1 MMKSTYTKKIVLLI
15 AVLLAFGA
23 CEERIDLDYSKYE
36 QPVLVD
42 NDGSIVYQD
51 VTSYPVKEKIS
62 SDAPT
67 YEIVGSYQFLEP
79 EIAAPTGSTAVNSM
93 WTIEPKTGVITYD
106 NKNQNLSPGEYV
118 ISVKVANSN
127 GVAVHS
133 DLLSFNIDEV
143 PITLQVDNSE
153 KSAGIFE
160 QGAMAT
166 VSYTDTSGGLIS
178 SVSYALSSNTP
189 SGFSIDAASGV
200 ISKVNGALSGENK
213 ISVVATTNLGIITFN
228 NVLTVTVGAPPTVEL
243 LQQDGTT
250 SLQQLTLSS
259 NTAYV
264 SAAPNLVGM
273 TAASWEALLPDSL
286 SNYSTSISIDNDG
299 KITILANANLPLG
312 TYLMGAKATNA
323 SGNTYDFNDIL
334 TLKVEERW
342 ETTPVYHQNFDLAA
356 ADAVDPNIIDS
367 SLSTYRLNGSVQNH
381 LVAFIS
387 AKNVRVAR
395 VTQAAGETTKAIESA
410 LVLALAVDSD
420 WKKLRVSFNEAFG
433 YGDNRLGW
441 YERYVHT
448 GTSITDLESGVFTE
462 ANWNTLMASDDTD
475 WSSISLWGGLN
486 GDSTLNSVPAKSF
499 DVPLGATNMYV
510 NWRVVKT
517 GTATGGANFMVDE
530 IKVEV
535 STAFTAEEQ

>member
-143 PITLQVDNSE
+143 PITLQLDNSE

-160 QGAMAT
+160 QGTMAT

-228 NVLTVTVGAPPTVEL
+228 NVLTVTVGAPPTIEL
-243 LQQDGTT
+243 LQQDGIT

-286 SNYSTSISIDNDG
+286 SDYSTSISIDNDG

-342 ETTPVYHQNFDLAA
+342 ETTPVYYQNFDLA
-356 ADAVDPNIIDS
+356 ADAVDPNIFDS

-395 VTQAAGETTKAIESA
+395 VTQAGGETTKAIESA

>member
-143 PITLQVDNSE
+143 PITLQVDNSD

-342 ETTPVYHQNFDLAA
+342 ETTPVYYQNFDLAA

>member
-160 QGAMAT
+160 QGTMAT

-228 NVLTVTVGAPPTVEL
+228 NVLTVTVGAPPTIEL

-286 SNYSTSISIDNDG
+286 SDYSTSISIDNDG

-342 ETTPVYHQNFDLAA
+342 ETTPVYYQNFDLA
-356 ADAVDPNIIDS
+356 ADAVDPNIFDS

-395 VTQAAGETTKAIESA
+395 VTQAGGETTKAIESA

>member
-286 SNYSTSISIDNDG
+286 SDYSTSISIDNDG

-342 ETTPVYHQNFDLAA
+342 ETTPVYYQNFDLA
-356 ADAVDPNIIDS
+356 ADAVDPNIFDS
-367 SLSTYRLNGSVQNH
+367 SLSAYRLNGSVQNH

-395 VTQAAGETTKAIESA
+395 VTQAGGETTKAIESA

>member
-228 NVLTVTVGAPPTVEL
+228 NVLTVTVGAPPTIEL

-286 SNYSTSISIDNDG
+286 SDYSTSISIDNDG

-342 ETTPVYHQNFDLAA
+342 ETTPVYYQNFDLA
-356 ADAVDPNIIDS
+356 ADAVDPNIFDS

-395 VTQAAGETTKAIESA
+395 VTQAGGETTKAIESA

>member
-1 MMKSTYTKKIVLLI
+1 MFS
-15 AVLLAFGA
+15 F
-23 CEERIDLDYSKYE
+23 R
-36 QPVLVD
+36 
-42 NDGSIVYQD
+42 
-51 VTSYPVKEKIS
+51 
-62 SDAPT
+62 
-67 YEIVGSYQFLEP
+67 
-79 EIAAPTGSTAVNSM
+79 
-93 WTIEPKTGVITYD
+93 

-286 SNYSTSISIDNDG
+286 SDYSTSISIDNDG

-342 ETTPVYHQNFDLAA
+342 ETTPVYYQNFDLA
-356 ADAVDPNIIDS
+356 ADAVDPNIFDS

-381 LVAFIS
+381 LVALIS

-395 VTQAAGETTKAIESA
+395 VTQAGGETTKAIESA

-510 NWRVVKT
+510 NWRVMKT

>member
-286 SNYSTSISIDNDG
+286 SDYSTSISIDNDG

-342 ETTPVYHQNFDLAA
+342 ETTPVYYQNFDLA
-356 ADAVDPNIIDS
+356 ADAVDPNIFDS

-381 LVAFIS
+381 LVALIS

-395 VTQAAGETTKAIESA
+395 VTQAGGETTKAIESA

-510 NWRVVKT
+510 NWRVMKT

>member
-51 VTSYPVKEKIS
+51 VTSYPLKEKIS

-160 QGAMAT
+160 QGTMAT

-228 NVLTVTVGAPPTVEL
+228 NVLKVTVGAPPTIEL
-243 LQQDGTT
+243 LQQDGIT

-286 SNYSTSISIDNDG
+286 SDYSTSISIDNDG

-342 ETTPVYHQNFDLAA
+342 ETTPVYYQNFDLA
-356 ADAVDPNIIDS
+356 ADAVDPNIFDS

-395 VTQAAGETTKAIESA
+395 VTQAGGETTKAIESA

>member
-228 NVLTVTVGAPPTVEL
+228 NVLTVTVGAPPTIEL
-243 LQQDGTT
+243 LQQDGIT

-286 SNYSTSISIDNDG
+286 SDYSTSISIDNDG

-342 ETTPVYHQNFDLAA
+342 ETTPVYYQNFDLA
-356 ADAVDPNIIDS
+356 ADAVDPNIFDS

-395 VTQAAGETTKAIESA
+395 VTQAGGETTKAIESA

>member
-160 QGAMAT
+160 QGTMAT

-228 NVLTVTVGAPPTVEL
+228 NVLTVTVGAPPTIEL
-243 LQQDGTT
+243 LQQDGIT

-286 SNYSTSISIDNDG
+286 SDYSTSISIDNDG

-342 ETTPVYHQNFDLAA
+342 ETTPVYYQNFDLA
-356 ADAVDPNIIDS
+356 ADAVDPNIFDS

-395 VTQAAGETTKAIESA
+395 VTQAGGETTKAIESA

>member
-1 MMKSTYTKKIVLLI
+1 MIKSTYINKI
-15 AVLLAFGA
+15 AVLIAILFAFGA

-51 VTSYPVKEKIS
+51 VTSYPVKDKIS

-67 YEIVGSYQFLEP
+67 FEVVGSYQFLQP
-79 EIAAPTGSTAVNSM
+79 EIEVPTASTAVAGM
-93 WTIEPKTGVITYD
+93 WSIDPKTGVITYD
-106 NKNQNLSPGEYV
+106 NKNQNLSPGDYV
-118 ISVKVANSN
+118 ISVRIANSN
-127 GVAVHS
+127 GVALHT
-133 DLLSFNIDEV
+133 DLLTYNIEEV
-143 PITLQVDNSE
+143 PITLQIDNAA

-166 VSYTDTSGGLIS
+166 LSYTDTSEGLIS
-178 SVSYALSSNTP
+178 SVSYALSSDTP
-189 SGFSIDAASGV
+189 SGFSVDESTGV

-213 ISVVATTNLGIITFN
+213 ISVVVTTNLGVITFN
-228 NVLTVTVGAPPTVEL
+228 NVLTVTVGAPPTIEL

-250 SLQQLTLSS
+250 SLQQVTLSP
-259 NTAYV
+259 NTAYT
-264 SAAPNLVGM
+264 SKSPNLVGM
-273 TAASWEALLPDSL
+273 TAASWDALLPDAL
-286 SNYSTSISIDNDG
+286 TAYSSSFSIDNEG
-299 KITILANANLPLG
+299 KITILADANLPVG

-342 ETTPVYHQNFDLAA
+342 ETTPVYYQNFDLA
-356 ADAVDPNIIDS
+356 ADAVDPNIFDS

-395 VTQAAGETTKAIESA
+395 VTQAGGETTKAIESA

-433 YGDNRLGW
+433 YGNNRLGW

-448 GTSITDLESGVFTE
+448 GTSTSDLESGIFTE
-462 ANWNTLMASDDTD
+462 TNWSTLMAPDDTD
-475 WSSISLWGGLN
+475 WSSASLWGGLN
-486 GDSTLNSVPAKSF
+486 GDSTLNSVPSKSF
-499 DVPLGATNMYV
+499 DVPTGTTNMYV

>member
-160 QGAMAT
+160 QGTMAT

-228 NVLTVTVGAPPTVEL
+228 NVLTVTVGAPPTIEL
-243 LQQDGTT
+243 LQQDGIT

-264 SAAPNLVGM
+264 SAAPNLAGM

-286 SNYSTSISIDNDG
+286 SDYSTSISIDNDG

-342 ETTPVYHQNFDLAA
+342 ETTPVYYQNFDLA
-356 ADAVDPNIIDS
+356 ADAVDPNIFDS

-395 VTQAAGETTKAIESA
+395 VTQAGGETTKAIESA

-517 GTATGGANFMVDE
+517 GKATGGANFMVDE

>member
-228 NVLTVTVGAPPTVEL
+228 NVLTVTVGAPPTIEL

-286 SNYSTSISIDNDG
+286 SDYSTSISIDNDG

-342 ETTPVYHQNFDLAA
+342 ETTPVYYQNFDLA
-356 ADAVDPNIIDS
+356 ADAVDPNIFDS

-381 LVAFIS
+381 LVALIS

-395 VTQAAGETTKAIESA
+395 VTQAGGETTKAIESA

>member
-286 SNYSTSISIDNDG
+286 SDYSTSISIDNDG

-342 ETTPVYHQNFDLAA
+342 ETTPVYYQNFDLA
-356 ADAVDPNIIDS
+356 ADAVDPNIFDS
-367 SLSTYRLNGSVQNH
+367 SLSAYRLNGSVQNH
-381 LVAFIS
+381 LVALIS

-395 VTQAAGETTKAIESA
+395 VTQAGGETTKAIESA